1 MWFNTRTHHGIFDE
15 VLEADDAKDED
26 RHEDLAKPKL
36 TFIECILALVIS
48 LTFVSMIAVFLVE
61 EIEFIVEE
69 KGVPDNFM
77 GLILVPLV
85 EKAAEHLTAIDEAWD
100 NQMVRGIAKH
110 LDKVANHLLELC
122 PLPLR
127 RPLDPDRPS
136 QHPACRDRWLGP

>member
-15 VLEADDAKDED
+15 VLEADEAKDED
-26 RHEDLAKPKL
+26 RHIDLVKPKL
-36 TFIECILALVIS
+36 TLLECILALVIS
-48 LTFVSMIAVFLVE
+48 LTFVSLIAVFLVE

-100 NQMVRGIAKH
+100 NQMVR
-110 LDKVANHLLELC
+110 KV
-122 PLPLR
+122 
-127 RPLDPDRPS
+127 
-136 QHPACRDRWLGP
+136 